1 MLIEI
6 TKLKGDAIEPNSVTS
21 TQISTDIN
29 TKLTAAYDQA
39 NAAYE
44 QANTG
49 GGGTTGGFSKSFLM
63 AGL

>member
-1 MLIEI
+1 MLTEI
-6 TKLKGDAIEPNSVTS
+6 TKLKGDAIQANSVTS

-29 TKLTAAYDQA
+29 TKLTAAYNQA

-44 QANTG
+44 EANTG
-49 GGGTTGGFSKSFLM
+49 GGGSGGFSKSFLM

>member
-1 MLIEI
+1 MLPVTEI
-6 TKLKGDAIEPNSVTS
+6 TSAI
-21 TQISTDIN
+21 
-29 TKLTAAYDQA
+29 TAAHNQA

-49 GGGTTGGFSKSFLM
+49 GGGSTGGFNKSFLM